1 MNYFL
6 RALEML
12 SCTMVVSAFQHY
24 LSDSNSLGRREV
36 KGEKGE
42 GFRCFL
48 SVFGCVSY
56 GYHWLGIICILGL
69 LGGLFLQDSVVVQL
83 SH

>member
-48 SVFGCVSY
+48 SFPGFLGFPAFLVF
-56 GYHWLGIICILGL
+56 
-69 LGGLFLQDSVVVQL
+69 VVP
-83 SH
+83 